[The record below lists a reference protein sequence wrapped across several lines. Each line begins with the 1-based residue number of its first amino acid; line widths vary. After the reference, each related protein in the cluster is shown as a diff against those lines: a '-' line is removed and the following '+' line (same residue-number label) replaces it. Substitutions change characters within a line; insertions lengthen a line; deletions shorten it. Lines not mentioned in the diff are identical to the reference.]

1 MFDKLKFTEMAIP
14 KGVQS
19 LTNFGEYNLS
29 VVCHEGSYGGKQGL
43 FEIGVFK
50 GENMVELP
58 GITQEGDTVKG
69 WLTKDDVNII
79 IQKMI
84 TVSGVNPF

>member
-1 MFDKLKFTEMAIP
+1 
-14 KGVQS
+14 
-19 LTNFGEYNLS
+19 
-29 VVCHEGSYGGKQGL
+29 
-43 FEIGVFK
+43 
-50 GENMVELP
+50 VELP